1 MFNNQYLMID
11 ELYLNGITQKFT
23 PAMIDTLQKTLVKME
38 AGEAVNLG
46 KPVLQK
52 EGSRAMISIDGPM
65 MYNPSMF
72 DKLFY
77 QAVSTQEVQAAILD
91 VANDPKIKAVVNNIN
106 SPGGEAHQIHKVAA
120 DMAQLSNMKAV
131 ASLNT
136 GMMCSAAYFIGS
148 QAGNVFSTD
157 GLNETGS
164 IGTVKLIADHSK
176 AAEMAG
182 IKIHKIA
189 TGELKAAGAMGT
201 ELTTGMIAHIQ
212 KKINKMQES
221 FSGAVSS
228 KRSNADMS
236 DGSEARS
243 GASFF
248 QEDAERLGLS
258 DGVKSIEEAFQFLEQ
273 GNRASRLRQSI

>member
-23 PAMIDTLQKTLVKME
+23 PAMIDTLQKEIAKM
-38 AGEAVNLG
+38 ADGEPINLG

-65 MYNPSMF
+65 MFAPTMF
-72 DKLFY
+72 DKLIFN
-77 QAVSTQEVQAAILD
+77 AVSTQEVQAAILD
-91 VANDPKIKAVVNNIN
+91 VMQDSQIETVVNNIN
-106 SPGGEAHQIHKVAA
+106 SPGGEAHQIHKAA
-120 DMAQLSNMKAV
+120 ELMAQLSNMKAV
-131 ASLNT
+131 ASVNT
-136 GMMCSAAYFIGS
+136 GMMCSAVYFIGS
-148 QAGNVFSTD
+148 QANHVFSTD
-157 GLNETGS
+157 DLNETGS
-164 IGTVKLIADHSK
+164 IGTVTLIADHSK

-182 IKIHKIA
+182 IKVHKIA

-212 KKINKMQES
+212 KKINKMQEN
-221 FSGAVSS
+221 FSNAVSG
-228 KRSNADMS
+228 KRPEADMK

-258 DGVKSIEEAFQFLEQ
+258 DGVKSIAEAFDFLEQ
-273 GNRASRLRQSI
+273 GNRAGRLRQSI

>member
-11 ELYLNGITQKFT
+11 ELYLNSIAQKFT
-23 PAMIDTLQKTLVKME
+23 PAMISTLENTLAKME
-38 AGEAVNLG
+38 AGEAVSLG

-52 EGSRAMISIDGPM
+52 DGSRAMISIDGPM

-91 VANDPKIKAVVNNIN
+91 VANDTKIKSVVNNIN
-106 SPGGEAHQIHKVAA
+106 SPGGEAHQIHKVSA
-120 DMAQLSNMKAV
+120 DMSVLSSMKSV
-131 ASLNT
+131 ASVNT

-148 QAGNVFSTD
+148 QAGHVFSTD
-157 GLNETGS
+157 SLNETGS
-164 IGTVKLIADHSK
+164 IGTVTLIADHSK

-212 KKINKMQES
+212 KKINKMQEN
-221 FSGAVSS
+221 FSNAVSS
-228 KRSNADMS
+228 KRPNADMN

-258 DGVKSIEEAFQFLEQ
+258 DGIKSIEEAFQFLEQ